1 MGMSWSM
8 AKDESKKLLSAPLSI
23 RSGREIDSDAEDGNR
38 RIPFL
43 MISFVGVETD
53 SGDGACLLR
62 CT

>member
-1 MGMSWSM
+1 M

-62 CT
+62 CI